1 MDSEASLR
9 FPSGLCVLGNG
20 SLCEGSVSP
29 PGIARVVFNRP
40 DNSADI
46 SIYNGRVLG
55 RIDPFI
61 AHASDNDLCSF
72 LGAALKLEEDGL
84 RSALGTRASSGLT
97 FVSLACRL
105 TPRLWVYRMPLA
117 PSLGRPVGLGNRKP
131 LACAYHN
138 WLGERR
144 LAFEIIHTAS
154 HDCRIHWSSLCI
166 PDPEPSSARHGDP
179 WETLQTA
186 ASSRSTELWEQ
197 ASRHDAFHWAAHLDK
212 SRLQQVEPLF
222 HLLTDESDTSNWWL
236 YDQAASVAV
245 ERLVKK
251 LMWCQ
256 QQCYLNRFSA
266 MADETAAG

>member
-1 MDSEASLR
+1 MDSKASLR

-20 SLCEGSVSP
+20 PLCEGSVCP
-29 PGIARVVFNRP
+29 HGIARVVFNRP

-46 SIYNGRVLG
+46 CIYNGRVLG
-55 RIDPFI
+55 RKDPFI
-61 AHASDNDLCSF
+61 AHASDNNLCSF
-72 LGAALKLEEDGL
+72 LGGALKREEDGL
-84 RSALGTRASSGLT
+84 RSALGARASSGLT

-117 PSLGRPVGLGNRKP
+117 PSLARPVGLGNRKP

-154 HDCRIHWSSLCI
+154 DHCRIYWSSLCI
-166 PDPEPSSARHGDP
+166 PDTEPSSARHGDP
-179 WETLQTA
+179 WEALQAA

-197 ASRHDAFHWAAHLDK
+197 ASQHDAFHWAAHLDK
-212 SRLQQVEPLF
+212 SRLKQVEPLF
-222 HLLTDESDTSNWWL
+222 HLLTDESDTFNWWL

-256 QQCYLNRFSA
+256 QQCYLNLFSA
-266 MADETAAG
+266 MADETVAG

>member
-1 MDSEASLR
+1 M
-9 FPSGLCVLGNG
+9 
-20 SLCEGSVSP
+20 
-29 PGIARVVFNRP
+29 VFNRP

-46 SIYNGRVLG
+46 CIYNGRVLG

-61 AHASDNDLCSF
+61 AHASDHDLCSF
-72 LGAALKLEEDGL
+72 LGAALKREEDGL
-84 RSALGTRASSGLT
+84 RSALGARASSGLT

-105 TPRLWVYRMPLA
+105 TSSLWVCRMPLT
-117 PSLGRPVGLGNRKP
+117 PSLARPVGLGNRKP

-166 PDPEPSSARHGDP
+166 PDPEPSSARCGDP
-179 WETLQTA
+179 WETLQAA

-197 ASRHDAFHWAAHLDK
+197 ASRIDAFHWAAHLDK

-222 HLLTDESDTSNWWL
+222 HLLTDESETSNWWF

-256 QQCYLNRFSA
+256 QQCYLNLFSA

>member
-1 MDSEASLR
+1 MNSKASLR

-20 SLCEGSVSP
+20 PLCEGGVCP
-29 PGIARVVFNRP
+29 PGIARAVFNRI

-46 SIYNGRVLG
+46 CIYNGRFLS

-61 AHASDNDLCSF
+61 ARSTDNDLCST
-72 LGAALKLEEDGL
+72 LGGALKREHDGL
-84 RSALGTRASSGLT
+84 RSALGARASSGLT

-117 PSLGRPVGLGNRKP
+117 PSLARPVGLGNRKP

-144 LAFEIIHTAS
+144 LAFEILHTAS

-166 PDPEPSSARHGDP
+166 PDPEPSSIRRGDP
-179 WETLQTA
+179 WETLQAA
-186 ASSRSTELWEQ
+186 ASNRSTELWEQ
-197 ASRHDAFHWAAHLDK
+197 ASRHDAFHWADHLDK

-256 QQCYLNRFSA
+256 QQCYLNLFSA
-266 MADETAAG
+266 MGDGPAAG

>member
-1 MDSEASLR
+1 MNSKASLR

-20 SLCEGSVSP
+20 PLCEGGVCP
-29 PGIARVVFNRP
+29 PGIARAVFNRI

-46 SIYNGRVLG
+46 CIYNGRFLS

-61 AHASDNDLCSF
+61 ARSTDNDLCST
-72 LGAALKLEEDGL
+72 LGGALKREHDGL
-84 RSALGTRASSGLT
+84 RSALGSRASSGLT

-117 PSLGRPVGLGNRKP
+117 PSLARPVGLGNRKP

-144 LAFEIIHTAS
+144 LAFEILHTAS

-166 PDPEPSSARHGDP
+166 PDPEPSSIRRGDP
-179 WETLQTA
+179 WETLQAA
-186 ASSRSTELWEQ
+186 ASNRSTELWEQ
-197 ASRHDAFHWAAHLDK
+197 ASRHDAFHWADHLDK

-256 QQCYLNRFSA
+256 QQCYLNLFSA
-266 MADETAAG
+266 MGDGPAAG